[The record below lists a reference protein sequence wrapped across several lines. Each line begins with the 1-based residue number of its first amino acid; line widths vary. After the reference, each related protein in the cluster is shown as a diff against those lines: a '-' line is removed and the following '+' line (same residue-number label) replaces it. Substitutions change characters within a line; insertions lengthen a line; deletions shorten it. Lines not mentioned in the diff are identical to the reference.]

1 MMVNAAVNEG
11 ATVFL
16 LTIPPDTHFTTAQ
29 NTVKNT
35 VDGWI
40 DDQGSN
46 DVVIVNISA
55 PLADPNNSNIM
66 LPQYNIG
73 DGEHPNT
80 LGMSVMAETIVR
92 TGQAKGYFNSTK
104 FWTASADGSASDAN
118 DWSGNTTPVAGDH
131 IVFDSG
137 SVKNCTLDQA
147 MNYGSI
153 SMLPN
158 YTGVVTLGA
167 DISTTNDQVF
177 LNGTFTGS
185 PEYNDTCGGHFIQ
198 NGTNITTNVLNLV
211 MSGNNKMLQVYSFSF
226 YSLVLGNTTIM
237 FDDAYVLHDLTI
249 RQGATVVLE
258 DYGGIVW
265 MPIATSDKFVN
276 NGEDHRSWAVCC
288 GNERDRHDD
297 VLWEHDLPDHVCLAS
312 WSTGPGT
319 LTLSANSSLVKL
331 TVLSLL
337 LNYDC
342 TVYLNGYSIGTTNIV
357 TSNGG
362 KIVGEGS

>member
-1 MMVNAAVNEG
+1 M
-11 ATVFL
+11 
-16 LTIPPDTHFTTAQ
+16 
-29 NTVKNT
+29 
-35 VDGWI
+35 
-40 DDQGSN
+40 
-46 DVVIVNISA
+46 VIVNISA

-276 NGEDHRSWAVCC
+276 NGEIIGPGQFVVEMSGTNMTTSFGSMTCPTIIR
-288 GNERDRHDD
+288 
-297 VLWEHDLPDHVCLAS
+297 LAS

-331 TVLSLL
+331 TVLSLAP
-337 LNYDC
+337 NYDC
-342 TVYLNGYSIGTTNIV
+342 TLYLNGYSIGTTNIV
-357 TSNGG
+357 YGTWGC
-362 KIVGEGS
+362 IVGMRL

>member
-1 MMVNAAVNEG
+1 MVARFTTDALDYHPAYLFLLGGTNDILQNKTSNTIETNLNMMVNAAVNEG

-40 DDQGSN
+40 DNQGSN
-46 DVVIVNISA
+46 KVVIVNISA
-55 PLADPNNSNIM
+55 PLADPDNSNIM

-73 DGEHPNT
+73 DGEHPST
-80 LGMSVMAETIVR
+80 LGMSVMAETIIQ

-104 FWTASADGSASDAN
+104 FWTASTDGSASDPS
-118 DWSGNTTPVAGDH
+118 DWSGNAAPVAGDH

-153 SMLPN
+153 SILPN
-158 YTGVVTLGA
+158 YTGVVTLGVN
-167 DISTTNDQVF
+167 ISSTNDQVF

-185 PEYNDTCGGHFIQ
+185 LEYYDTCGGHFIQ

-211 MSGNNKMLQVYSFSF
+211 MNGNNKMLQVYSFSF
-226 YSLVLGNTTIM
+226 YSLVLGNTSVM

-249 RQGATVVLE
+249 SPGATVVLE
-258 DYGGIVW
+258 KSGSIVW
-265 MPIATSDKFVN
+265 MPT
-276 NGEDHRSWAVCC
+276 
-288 GNERDRHDD
+288 
-297 VLWEHDLPDHVCLAS
+297 
-312 WSTGPGT
+312 
-319 LTLSANSSLVKL
+319 
-331 TVLSLL
+331 
-337 LNYDC
+337 
-342 TVYLNGYSIGTTNIV
+342 SIGDKNHQ
-357 TSNGG
+357 
-362 KIVGEGS
+362 